1 MSKHTNHGNFLD
13 TPQLQKGVTRFWLIR
28 HALVEQNARMRLYGT
43 MDVALCPDSLKAQRW
58 MYEAL
63 ARRLPQQALW
73 FTSPLSRT
81 QQTAH
86 AIQEAGYG
94 PHAMHVEPDLIEQ
107 SLGEWHGIE
116 HHTLPDRLS
125 LPAHPFWSVS
135 ATEQPPQGESMV
147 QVCARVGACLDRLAA
162 RHVGQDMVVVSHGGA
177 IRGALAHALRI
188 HAYTALHFSIQNLS
202 LSVIE
207 RLPEG
212 WRIVTVNELPQPPV
226 VVQRPVNLAAVDR
239 MLAGFGIDLDREED
253 ETYTEALYAQAVAL
267 VAAEREVSAS
277 FLQRILSVDY
287 ACADRMIAQME
298 KEGRVSGPNTVG
310 QRDVLMPNTVVQEP
324 R

>member
-1 MSKHTNHGNFLD
+1 MSTQTNHGNFLD

-58 MYEAL
+58 MYAAL
-63 ARRLPQQALW
+63 AHRLPHPAVW

-81 QQTAH
+81 QHTAR
-86 AIQEAGYG
+86 ATQEAGYG
-94 PHAMHVEPDLIEQ
+94 PHELHVEPDLIEQ

-147 QVCARVGACLDRLAA
+147 QVCARVGVCLDRLAA
-162 RHVGQDMVVVSHGGA
+162 RHPGEDMVVVSHGGA

-188 HAYTALHFSIQNLS
+188 HADTALHFSIQNLS
-202 LSVIE
+202 LTIIE

-212 WRIVTVNELPQPPV
+212 WRIVTVNELPQPAV
-226 VVQRPVNLAAVDR
+226 SGAGQRAINLAGVDQA
-239 MLAGFGIDLDREED
+239 LAQAGIDPDQPED
-253 ETYTEALYAQAVAL
+253 DTYTDELYARAVAI
-267 VAAEREVSAS
+267 VAREGKASAS
-277 FLQRILSVDY
+277 FLQRYLSTSY
-287 ACADRMIAQME
+287 ACAARMIEQME
-298 KEGRVSGPNTVG
+298 KEERVSGPNHIG
-310 QRDVLMPNTVVQEP
+310 RREVLMRDTAD
-324 R
+324 

>member
-1 MSKHTNHGNFLD
+1 MSKQTNHGNFLD

-43 MDVALCPDSLKAQRW
+43 MDVALCPDSLKTQRW
-58 MYEAL
+58 MYAAL
-63 ARRLPQQALW
+63 ARRLPHPALW

-81 QQTAH
+81 QHTAR

-94 PHAMHVEPDLIEQ
+94 QHELHVEPDLIEQ

-116 HHTLPDRLS
+116 HHTLPERLN

-162 RHVGQDMVVVSHGGA
+162 RHAGQDMVVVSHGGA

-188 HAYTALHFSIQNLS
+188 HADTALHFSIQNLS
-202 LSVIE
+202 LSIIE

-212 WRIVTVNELPQPPV
+212 WRIVTVNELPQPAMGRTGP
-226 VVQRPVNLAAVDR
+226 RAITHAAV
-239 MLAGFGIDLDREED
+239 IDPDQTED
-253 ETYTEALYAQAVAL
+253 ETYTDALYARAVAI
-267 VAAEREVSAS
+267 VARENKASAS
-277 FLQRILSVDY
+277 FLQRLLPVSY
-287 ACADRMIAQME
+287 SCAARMIGQME
-298 KEGRVSGPNTVG
+298 REGRVSGPNHIG
-310 QRDVLMPNTVVQEP
+310 RREVLMSRTGD
-324 R
+324 